1 MKPFVNTV
9 IRFFRIVVRAACVR
23 KPAQTPEGSVTFDAA
38 VQRQIADDSL
48 AFLKTR
54 IGDSASFSE
63 ITDAFA
69 ELCAEPTADE
79 EILFEA
85 GTYSFT
91 GKPMFTVSLARQI
104 PDGADEFSQIRAEL
118 SFRPDTKNAGIEE
131 LKWLDPTD
139 EDALAAVR
147 QSAAF
152 AYAETHTA
160 VSVDLRI
167 DET

>member
-1 MKPFVNTV
+1 MKPFVNAV
-9 IRFFRIVVRAACVR
+9 IRFFRIVVRAACVC
-23 KPAQTPEGSVTFDAA
+23 KPAAETAEEVTYDPA
-38 VQRQIADDSL
+38 VQRQIVDDSL

-54 IGDSASFSE
+54 IGASASFSE
-63 ITDAFA
+63 IADAFA

-104 PDGADEFSQIRAEL
+104 PDGVDEFYQIRAEL
-118 SFRPDTKNAGIEE
+118 SFLPDVENADIEE